1 MLLVNIL
8 DSFDCKQRML
18 LVNILDSF
26 DCKQHMLLVN
36 IQVSLHY
43 IPIQGSLH
51 CKQDST

>member
-8 DSFDCKQRML
+8 DSFDCKQR
-18 LVNILDSF
+18 
-26 DCKQHMLLVN
+26 MLLVN